1 MSIEGAY
8 KEKNKQ
14 KKNNKLPLSSENILQ
29 NTRIFGRAL
38 SSLLKMINRS
48 YLKQSSNIIDD
59 IEENNWLHDGAD
71 ITWMDDADLFNKI
84 TKELS
89 NDFVYGGYDDELD
102 AIKEFVQDINE
113 GKIKSLKTVAH
124 NFRTLKAKVKNE
136 EYINNYIQRLKQALF
151 GDSLENIEQ
160 PEFHESIAEKV
171 KRKNQGLGLKILTPK
186 QMLSRLPT
194 LLAEIQAGNNSK
206 QLKSEARQLIYSLY
220 TLNN

>member
-136 EYINNYIQRLKQALF
+136 EYINNYMQRLKQALF